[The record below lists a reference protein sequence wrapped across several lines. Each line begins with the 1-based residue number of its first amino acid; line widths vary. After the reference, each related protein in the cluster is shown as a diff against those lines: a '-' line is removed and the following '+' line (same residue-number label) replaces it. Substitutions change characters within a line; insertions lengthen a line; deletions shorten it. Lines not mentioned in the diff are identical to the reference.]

1 MGQDTK
7 CKVRGYLSHERLFQ
21 FIKENWDET
30 AEMRIEKRIMNSL
43 SNYKG
48 EYIINQHSEDD
59 NNWYN
64 YIGSIDFNYKGEERS
79 LFYLYEN
86 IHFKTDSINAETT
99 YLNLGYYGKSVE
111 IMKEILLHFGGGWLD
126 ENDCDSEDYYYIEGS
141 EEDGYYSDVMYVFK
155 KFLKEIGFHDTFGY
169 NYYDNMNSCTIYTSN
184 PGAWIGVKGE
194 NVKELKNM
202 LSKAKGCDVE
212 VKFIQIKGEILSL

>member
-1 MGQDTK
+1 MGQDTR

-30 AEMRIEKRIMNSL
+30 AEMRIEKKIMNSL
-43 SNYKG
+43 SNYKR

-64 YIGSIDFNYKGEERS
+64 YIGSINFNYKGEERS

-86 IHFKTDSINAETT
+86 IRFKTDSINTETT

-141 EEDGYYSDVMYVFK
+141 EEDGYYSDLMYVFN
-155 KFLKEIGFHDTFGY
+155 KFLK
-169 NYYDNMNSCTIYTSN
+169 
-184 PGAWIGVKGE
+184 
-194 NVKELKNM
+194 
-202 LSKAKGCDVE
+202 
-212 VKFIQIKGEILSL
+212 